1 MSALIIGSGNS
12 IDKNIFKQEKV
23 DADYIICADGG
34 LEKAD
39 ELNLLP
45 DVIIGDFD
53 SVNPDVLK
61 KYMDMN
67 IRTMKF
73 PKEKDYTDMELA
85 IEYALK
91 MGFCNL
97 TLIGASGSRLDHTFA
112 NAMLL
117 EKYYERSIFIT
128 MLDNNNK
135 IQILKHDMEIRNK
148 KNYFVSIVPIINS
161 LEGLT
166 LQGFKYPL
174 DNVNVEIGSTLCI
187 SNQIVSEKGIIRL
200 VKGTALLFTSRD

>member
-117 EKYYERSIFIT
+117 EKYYERGIFIT

-166 LQGFKYPL
+166 LQ
-174 DNVNVEIGSTLCI
+174 
-187 SNQIVSEKGIIRL
+187 
-200 VKGTALLFTSRD
+200 